1 MDNLTGSID
10 LQVRYHLCDNCTCS
24 RYVFHSFRRQKEGK
38 ETALQIERVEDP
50 KLLVIV
56 SKLEYSWSLR
66 KIYPTKT
73 NILPRMT
80 LYAT

>member
-10 LQVRYHLCDNCTCS
+10 LQVRYHLCDTCACS

-50 KLLVIV
+50 KLLVIEV
-56 SKLEYSWSLR
+56 YANL
-66 KIYPTKT
+66 
-73 NILPRMT
+73 NILGRLEKSIRLKQT
-80 LYAT
+80 FYLEI